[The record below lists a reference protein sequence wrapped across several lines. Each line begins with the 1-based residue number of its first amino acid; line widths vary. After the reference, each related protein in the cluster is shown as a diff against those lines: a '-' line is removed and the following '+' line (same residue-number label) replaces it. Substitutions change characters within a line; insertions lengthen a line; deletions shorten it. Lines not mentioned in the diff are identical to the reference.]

1 MFQQGQRQECS
12 TERLTAVKAIC
23 YNSSLDTRHWWPVR
37 LAYCSTSRLNR
48 MTQST
53 PTVTIHS
60 TASQMS
66 VVLAR
71 LTTCLVHAGYAFLQT
86 FHSTGHSDIEV
97 FDQHQQLLVHCTIR
111 ETETDT
117 RVPVPSVLPALET
130 IAPDLVPL
138 IHDLVQACT
147 VPAEH

>member
-1 MFQQGQRQECS
+1 
-12 TERLTAVKAIC
+12 
-23 YNSSLDTRHWWPVR
+23 
-37 LAYCSTSRLNR
+37 
-48 MTQST
+48 MTPSI

-60 TASQMS
+60 TASQML

-71 LTTCLVHAGYAFLQT
+71 LTTWLVHASYAFLQT
-86 FHSTGHSDIEV
+86 FHSPGHADIDV

-130 IAPDLVPL
+130 MAPDLVAL
-138 IHDLVQACT
+138 IQDLMQACT
-147 VPAEH
+147 TPAEPRP